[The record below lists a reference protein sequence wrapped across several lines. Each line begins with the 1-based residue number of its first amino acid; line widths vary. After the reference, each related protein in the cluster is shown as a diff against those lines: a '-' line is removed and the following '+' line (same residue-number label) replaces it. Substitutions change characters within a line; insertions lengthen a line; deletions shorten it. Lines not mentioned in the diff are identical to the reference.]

1 MKLISDMAEDWDIVT
16 GIIVALS
23 KIQHLAKRD
32 CGIFSD
38 SVKDLKE
45 LEKALRILEGICED
59 QEEGDAR
66 EWRKRIRKL
75 RKDVEK
81 AAQGFQGTIRE
92 YSNLLGDDL
101 LDIMGRRLPE
111 GEYKERIEK
120 ELGKVLGG
128 TKKPVFKDRYLQA
141 GSSDSKVV
149 SELERKLERVDTEL
163 SQGLDRYF
171 VRKRRDTKKHD

>member
-1 MKLISDMAEDWDIVT
+1 MKLISDMAEDRDIVT

-81 AAQGFQGTIRE
+81 EAQGFQGTIRE

-120 ELGKVLGG
+120 ELGKVLGRTEG
-128 TKKPVFKDRYLQA
+128 SVFDNGNLQT
-141 GSSDSKVV
+141 GPSDSKAV